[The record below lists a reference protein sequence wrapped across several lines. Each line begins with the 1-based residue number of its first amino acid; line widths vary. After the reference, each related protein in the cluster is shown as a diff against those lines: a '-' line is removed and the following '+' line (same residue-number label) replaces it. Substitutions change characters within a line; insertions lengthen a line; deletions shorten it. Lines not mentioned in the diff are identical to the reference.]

1 MEDKQQ
7 LSLENQVVE
16 LQNQLINQMVNQ
28 TEEKMKLDE
37 MVERADY
44 YENLYNKKQAEL
56 YEAELETVHLKE
68 EVAKLEEEVV
78 KLNERIEQLEKC
90 NIETMGIKKIVRTV
104 WKKCGKK

>member
-16 LQNQLINQMVNQ
+16 LQNQLINQTVNQ
-28 TEEKMKLDE
+28 AEEKMKLDE

-56 YEAELETVHLKE
+56 YEAELETVRLKE
-68 EVAKLEEEVV
+68 ELAE
-78 KLNERIEQLEKC
+78 LNEQLEKC
-90 NIETMGIKKIVRTV
+90 NIETMGIKKIVRTAL
-104 WKKCGKK
+104 KKCGKKIVRG

>member
-16 LQNQLINQMVNQ
+16 LQNQLINQTVNQ
-28 TEEKMKLDE
+28 AEEKMKLDE

-56 YEAELETVHLKE
+56 YEAELETVRLKE
-68 EVAKLEEEVV
+68 ELAE
-78 KLNERIEQLEKC
+78 LNKQLEKC
-90 NIETMGIKKIVRTV
+90 NIETMGIKKIVRTAL
-104 WKKCGKK
+104 KKCGKKIVRG